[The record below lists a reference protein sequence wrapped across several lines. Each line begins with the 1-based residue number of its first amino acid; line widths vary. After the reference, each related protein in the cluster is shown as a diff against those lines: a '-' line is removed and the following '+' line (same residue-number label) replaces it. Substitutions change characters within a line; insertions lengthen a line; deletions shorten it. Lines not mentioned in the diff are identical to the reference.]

1 VDLEQLRLL
10 ANAGTLRLAH
20 EEEVATLYPD
30 CDVGAMPPFGALY
43 GHQVFVDQSLVGE
56 PEMVFNAG
64 THAEALC
71 MHYGDFAELAKPV
84 VGAFGRP
91 SSLGHAPAAKARR
104 RRVSKHAVT
113 VAALKGNDVV
123 ESKAPFPGIRV
134 TANGNQLV
142 SYHTESRLSDAG
154 VFYPITPSTEGGELY
169 QQAFAEGKVN
179 VFGGNTIAVEAEGE
193 HAAQGGAIAHS
204 VCGKRVVNYTSG
216 QGVVYGV
223 EQYYHAPGKCSTM
236 VLEVAARALT
246 KHALNVH
253 CGHDDVYGAL
263 DTGWLI
269 VFGKDA
275 QQAAD
280 QALILRRVTEL
291 SLTPGMNVMD
301 GFLTSHLERTF
312 YKHES
317 ELIRRYLG
325 APDDIIDCPTESQ
338 RVLFGPRRRRVP
350 KMIDLA
356 NPVLLGPVQ
365 NQEHYMQGVV
375 ARRNNFTEPILE
387 FFETAYEDFGK
398 LTGRHYGL
406 VSQYKTEDADTVFVA
421 LGSAAENIEAA
432 VDYLRERRRAT
443 VGSIHINVFRP
454 FPEAAIVNAL
464 AGKKNVIILERTDEP
479 LAGDN
484 PMGRDIRTA
493 LHKALQGQQGLPR
506 MTADQMPRLFGGVY
520 GLGSRDFRP
529 EHTIGAYEFV
539 IGQRARKDGKRAAD
553 GVSFMVLGIDHPYE
567 VKSDD
572 TPSLLPDGAIAVRF
586 HSVGGWGAITTGK
599 NLGAIIGDLNDLL
612 YDRDKIVDRFG
623 NPKEIIHVSA
633 NPKYGSEKKGAPTSY
648 FMVAAPERIRVNCD
662 LRHVNV
668 VLCCDPKAFTHTNP
682 LDGMSEGGCL
692 IWESDEAGEQA
703 WERLPK
709 WARQQIIQKKIR
721 IFTLPGFEIAR
732 KATDRGDLQLRM
744 QGNAFL
750 GAFFA
755 VSPLLHEFRI
765 TQEQFHDVVHKQYVK
780 KFGRLGDAV
789 VTSNME
795 VMTQGFSRV
804 QEIPIGDFAAAD
816 RSSMRGKAL
825 LPVVDGG
832 DAGGHDCGCRSHAI
846 PDGQGERTP
855 LTRIKEFDDLFRSGY
870 GYNQPANAYA
880 ALGVMAAGSG
890 DTASKYVARRE
901 TPLYIPENCTQ
912 CMECI
917 SVCPD
922 TALPNCSQ
930 DIETILRTAVA
941 NYVTD
946 AGERQKM
953 LRSLPEIEKRTRD
966 LMREAVVKNAK
977 TPFQALVHEVTDVVD
992 GFSSQAKSEFF
1003 AVIDKVPL
1011 AYQKT
1016 NAIFATPERKHPGG
1030 GGVFSIFVSDLCKG
1044 CAACVTACGE
1054 HQALRMVQETE
1065 EVNAEHETGTA
1076 FLNLLPD
1083 TSQKYLG
1090 LYDDARPQD
1099 SKTATLRNMLMV
1111 RRNYDA
1117 LVSGD
1122 GACAGCGEK
1131 SILKGITSVT
1141 EAYMRP
1147 VFHAKA
1153 DRFRAKADQLER
1165 LGVGRLAALNV
1176 RSPEEYELF
1185 RQTVAHLLMGLG
1197 GEDDEDTK
1205 ARISEHGPISD
1216 GEIVDAITAVLRQ
1229 EAFNHKNLQAVDGR
1243 LPNGMSVMAM
1253 AAHTGCNTVYGS
1265 TPANNPH
1272 PYPWMNSLFQDGIT
1286 VGWLLGESFIVDH
1299 GRRSVIPERLADAL
1313 MNREKDVISAR
1324 EYYQYVHFSDAL
1336 MTDQEVLELPKAWVV
1351 GGDGGMGDIGYQ
1363 NTSKVV
1369 LQNRPN
1375 VKAVML
1381 DTQVYSNTGG
1391 QNSDSTPMLGG
1402 NDMNVFGA
1410 ATQGKNVEKKTVA
1423 ETFLAGHGSP
1433 FVAQI
1438 SIANAPKLYKAI
1450 LDGLEYRGTAFLQ
1463 CFTTCQPEHGVAD
1476 DMALTQAQRVRD
1488 SRGAPEFVFN
1498 PRLGETYPEALDLKG
1513 NPAME
1518 MDWYETKFKTTHEP
1532 YKYTVAHWC
1541 ATEARFRNHL
1551 KKIKKEDAVSMVPLE
1566 NMLVRITQ
1574 QDVVYRRYLIPD
1586 HRSYVPD
1593 FGVFIRVQGTSGEV
1607 EYRAISRQ
1615 LVLFCVERRKAW
1627 RMLQSKAG
1635 VENREYKAQRALL
1648 ADVDAGRMAKEHLFA
1663 HAELLMKERI
1673 QGMAA
1678 AKSAEFRPHAPAAG
1692 AQASLSGPPV
1702 QSVP

>member
-1 VDLEQLRLL
+1 M
-10 ANAGTLRLAH
+10 TLRPR
-20 EEEVATLYPD
+20 Y
-30 CDVGAMPPFGALY
+30 
-43 GHQVFVDQSLVGE
+43 
-56 PEMVFNAG
+56 
-64 THAEALC
+64 
-71 MHYGDFAELAKPV
+71 
-84 VGAFGRP
+84 
-91 SSLGHAPAAKARR
+91 
-104 RRVSKHAVT
+104 
-113 VAALKGNDVV
+113 
-123 ESKAPFPGIRV
+123 PGIRV

-142 SYHTESRLSDAG
+142 SYHTETRIADAG

-169 QQAFAEGKVN
+169 QQAFAEGRLN
-179 VFGGNTIAVEAEGE
+179 VFGRNTIAVEAEGE

-263 DTGWLI
+263 DTGWIIL
-269 VFGKDA
+269 FGKDA

-317 ELIRRYLG
+317 ALIREYLG
-325 APDDIIDCPTESQ
+325 APEDLIDCPTESQ
-338 RVLFGPRRRRVP
+338 RALFGPRRRRVP
-350 KMIDLA
+350 KMIDLT

-375 ARRNNFTEPILE
+375 ARRNNFVEPILQ
-387 FFETAYEDFGK
+387 FFEEAYRDFAA
-398 LTGRHYGL
+398 LTGRDYGL
-406 VSQYKTEDADTVFVA
+406 VSHYKTGDADTVFVS
-421 LGSAAENIEAA
+421 LGSAAENVEAA
-432 VDYLRERRRAT
+432 VDYMREHWGVK
-443 VGSIHINVFRP
+443 VGSIHPNVFRP
-454 FPEAAIVNAL
+454 FPEAAIVEA
-464 AGKKNVIILERTDEP
+464 

-493 LHKALQGQQGLPR
+493 LHKARQGEAGLPAI
-506 MTADQMPRLFGGVY
+506 TSDQMPRLFGAVY

-529 EHTIGAYEFV
+529 EHTLGAYEFAV
-539 IGQRARKDGKRAAD
+539 GKIARRDGKRATD
-553 GVSFMVLGIDHPYE
+553 GVSFFVLGIDHPYE
-567 VKSDD
+567 VKSAE
-572 TPSLLPDGAIAVRF
+572 TPSLLPEGSVAVRF

-612 YDRDKIVDRFG
+612 YDRDKVVDEWG

-668 VLCCDPKAFTHTNP
+668 VLCCDPKAFTHCNP

-692 IWESDEAGEQA
+692 IWESEETGEQA
-703 WERLPK
+703 WERLPL
-709 WARQQIIQKKIR
+709 WARQQILQKKIR
-721 IFTLPGFEIAR
+721 VFTLPGFEIAR
-732 KATDRGDLQLRM
+732 KATDRADLQLRM

-755 VSPLLHEFRI
+755 VSPLLGEFHV
-765 TQEQFHDVVHKQYVK
+765 TQEQFHEVVYKQYEK
-780 KFGRLGDAV
+780 KFGRLGEGV
-789 VTSNME
+789 VKSNME
-795 VMTQGFSRV
+795 VMTQGFERV
-804 QEIPIGDFAAAD
+804 LEIPIGDINAAD

-825 LPVVDGG
+825 LPLAASEHENGDG
-832 DAGGHDCGCRSHAI
+832 AGCGCRSYPI
-846 PDGQGERTP
+846 PEGQGERTP
-855 LTRIKEFDDLFRSGY
+855 LTRIESFDREFRSNY
-870 GYNQPANAYA
+870 GYDQPATPYA
-880 ALGVMAAGSG
+880 ALGIMAAGSG

-901 TPLYIPENCTQ
+901 TPLYIAENCTQ

-917 SVCPD
+917 AVCPD

-930 DIETILRTAVA
+930 DLETMLRTAVT

-946 AGERQKM
+946 PAERQKM
-953 LRSLPEIEKRTRD
+953 FRSLPEIEKRTRE
-966 LMREAVVKNAK
+966 LMREAVAKNAK
-977 TPFQALVHEVTDVVD
+977 TPLPQLIRDVMNVVD
-992 GFSSQAKSEFF
+992 GFSPEAKGQFF
-1003 AVIDKVPL
+1003 AVIDKVPM
-1011 AYQKT
+1011 AFQKT
-1016 NAIFATPERKHPGG
+1016 NAIFATPEKKSPGA

-1076 FLNLLPD
+1076 FLDLLPD

-1090 LYDDARPQD
+1090 LYNDERPQD

-1131 SILKGITSVT
+1131 SVLKAITSVT

-1147 VFHAKA
+1147 LFHAKA
-1153 DRFRAKADQLER
+1153 DRFRAKADRLER
-1165 LGVGRLAALNV
+1165 EGEQRLAALRA
-1176 RSPEEYELF
+1176 RSAAEYEMF
-1185 RQTVAHLLMGLG
+1185 RQAVAHLLMALG
-1197 GEDDEDTK
+1197 GEDEQDTK
-1205 ARISEHGPISD
+1205 ARIAAHGPIAD
-1216 GEIVDAITAVLRQ
+1216 ADIIGAITAVMRQ
-1229 EAFNHKNLQAVDGR
+1229 EAFNHKNLQAIDGR
-1243 LPNGMSVMAM
+1243 IANGMSVMAM

-1265 TPANNPH
+1265 TPSNNPH

-1313 MNREKDVISAR
+1313 MNRDADVINAR
-1324 EYYQYVHFSDAL
+1324 EYYEYVHFSDAV
-1336 MTDQEVLELPKAWVV
+1336 MTDQEILELPKAWVV

-1363 NTSKVV
+1363 NTSKVI

-1375 VKAVML
+1375 VKALML

-1402 NDMNVFGA
+1402 NDMNVFGT

-1433 FVAQI
+1433 FIAQI

-1450 LDGLEYRGTAFLQ
+1450 LDGLEYRGTAFFQ

-1498 PRLGETYPEALDLKG
+1498 PRMGETYQEALDVKG
-1513 NPAME
+1513 NPSID
-1518 MDWYETKFKTTHEP
+1518 MDWYETKFKAANQP
-1532 YKYTVAHWC
+1532 YRYTVAHWC

-1551 KKIKKEDAVSMVPLE
+1551 KKIKKDDAARLLPLE

-1574 QDVVYRRYLIPD
+1574 QDVVYRRYLVSG

-1593 FGVFIRVQGTSGEV
+1593 FGVYIRIQGTNGDI
-1607 EYRAISRQ
+1607 EYRTLSRQ

-1635 VENREYKAQRALL
+1635 IENREYKAQRALL
-1648 ADVDAGRMAKEHLFA
+1648 AEVDAGRIERDVFFA
-1663 HAELLMKERI
+1663 RAEELLKERMP
-1673 QGMAA
+1673 QPAA
-1678 AKSAEFRPHAPAAG
+1678 AHKPADPRPSPAPAPAPVAAVPRMPAPVPAQDSPATAG
-1692 AQASLSGPPV
+1692 V
-1702 QSVP
+1702 